1 MRCKSTRLQEERDMS
16 VSLYYIAKRD
26 THLSKQ
32 EKSICNTI
40 IDTYISKYS
49 LGEMYE
55 PFCAYD
61 NSSPTEENVIF
72 EGATKLPI
80 DEGEEHFVEVLDYW
94 AECLQEI
101 VILLKGAEWYIHIDD
116 TDITEQF
123 DFPR

>member
-1 MRCKSTRLQEERDMS
+1 MS
-16 VSLYYIAKRD
+16 VSLYYIAKRN

-61 NSSPTEENVIF
+61 NSSPTEENVILR
-72 EGATKLPI
+72 ELPNYPLMRVKNTLWK
-80 DEGEEHFVEVLDYW
+80 F
-94 AECLQEI
+94 
-101 VILLKGAEWYIHIDD
+101 
-116 TDITEQF
+116 
-123 DFPR
+123 

>member
-1 MRCKSTRLQEERDMS
+1 MS
-16 VSLYYIAKRD
+16 VSLYYTAKRD

-55 PFCAYD
+55 PFCVYD
-61 NSSPTEENVIF
+61 NSNSTGGKVIF
-72 EGATKLPI
+72 EGATKLPL
-80 DEGEEHFVEVLDYW
+80 DEGEVLDYW

-101 VILLKGAEWYIHIDD
+101 VTLLKGAEWCI
-116 TDITEQF
+116 
-123 DFPR
+123 